1 MKKYFKL
8 SGDYSCRNK
17 SRIDFIC
24 LLMVFVLFSF
34 VSIHSDID
42 LVENIY
48 FLTREYEEWEI
59 DEIIF
64 VLVWASMFT
73 TFYSYRRFCDVA
85 LMSKKSEWEVN
96 NDILTGVKSRKYILG
111 FIDYLESKHKKLGIA
126 VSFVSLN
133 DFKMINSYY
142 GHTYGDELLKS
153 VASRLLSIMD
163 SNSVVARLGGD
174 EFLIV
179 YYNLIDRSDW
189 ERNVKLIS
197 AYLNEPYLI
206 RNKKISIAH
215 SHGVASF
222 PECGNTIHEI
232 ISSANYA
239 MFQSKIN
246 KDKSPIIVDRDLYNE
261 MLNKKEIEEKII
273 KSFINNE
280 LYIVFQPIIEMENMQ
295 VIGFEALVRCCI
307 DSCMISPELVVE
319 TLENNGLSED
329 FLRWLII
336 ESSQESKEFLDCNQY
351 ISINITAN
359 QILSSRFIPLM
370 DEVSESLSCKNIRLE
385 ITEHTAISDY
395 DKLSEIILYLDKA
408 NIALMI
414 DDFGTGYSS
423 MDRLNQLDVKA
434 VKIDRTFLDI
444 SSVKSKII
452 LQAIFDVATELKME
466 VILEGVETKDQYF
479 YLSNF
484 PGLKVQGYYFQ
495 APATKNDILKFLSDY
510 K

>member
-1 MKKYFKL
+1 MKKNFNL

-34 VSIHSDID
+34 ISIQSDID

-64 VLVWASMFT
+64 VLVWASIFT
-73 TFYSYRRFCDVA
+73 TLYSYRRFCDVA

-96 NDILTGVKSRKYILG
+96 NDVLTGVKSRKYILG
-111 FIDYLESKHKKLGIA
+111 FIDYLESNFDKIDIA

-142 GHTYGDELLKS
+142 GHAYGDDLLKN
-153 VASRLLSIMD
+153 VANRLLSIIE
-163 SNSVVARLGGD
+163 SNGVIARLGGD
-174 EFLIV
+174 EFLII
-179 YYNLIDRSDW
+179 YYNLKDRLEW
-189 ERNVKLIS
+189 KRNIQLIS
-197 AYLNEPYLI
+197 SSLNEPYLI
-206 RNKKISIAH
+206 RNKKISITH
-215 SHGVASF
+215 SHGAASF
-222 PECGNTIHEI
+222 PECGHTIHET

-239 MFQSKIN
+239 MLQSKVSKYN
-246 KDKSPIIVDRDLYNE
+246 FPTIVDSDLYNE
-261 MLNKKEIEEKII
+261 MLLKKEIEKKIVS
-273 KSFINNE
+273 SFINNE
-280 LYIVFQPIIEMENMQ
+280 LYIVFQPIVEMDDMEI
-295 VIGFEALVRCCI
+295 IGYEALVRCSI
-307 DSCMISPELVVE
+307 DSCMVNPELVVE
-319 TLENNGLSED
+319 TLEKNGLSED
-329 FLRWLII
+329 FLRWLIFK
-336 ESSQESKEFLDCNQY
+336 SSQESTDFLGCNQY
-351 ISINITAN
+351 LSINITAS
-359 QILSSRFIPLM
+359 QILSSSFIPLIN
-370 DEVSESLSCKNIRLE
+370 EVSENLSCKNIRLE

-395 DKLSEIILYLDKA
+395 DKLSEIILYLDEI

-434 VKIDRTFLDI
+434 IKIDRTFLDI

-452 LQAIFDVATELKME
+452 LKSIFDVATELKME
-466 VILEGVETKDQYF
+466 VILEGVETIEQFF

-484 PGLKVQGYYFQ
+484 PGIKVQGYYFQ
-495 APATKNDILKFLSDY
+495 APATKNDILKFLSDF